1 MSYEFQSVEAL
12 IDGVK
17 GTTGFFSSL
26 ISRKS
31 GLVLIFSSFAD
42 LTIRAQAEQSR

>member
-12 IDGVK
+12 VDGVK
-17 GTTGFFSSL
+17 GTTGFLSSL

-31 GLVLIFSSFAD
+31 GLVLVFIVLGVILSKILFN
-42 LTIRAQAEQSR
+42 